1 MFKIFSFI
9 AVTMLV
15 ISCLFSQIYTFEE
28 NIRITELSDNQKFP
42 EIAVDENYIHLAWV
56 TISGNN
62 KDIMYSRSDNLG
74 ESFSEPSQINLINNN
89 IVAYSQS
96 GPKIKTYNNKVYI
109 TYMDDRSGYTSVY
122 LNISE
127 DYGETWQEEILISD
141 TSYLNGYQDFEVDV
155 FGNLH
160 LIYYNYAA
168 NNHLEDVRYRFSYG
182 NDINFYNS
190 TQVGIV
196 DESME
201 PCDCCQPDLEIDDN
215 GDVYIAYRNNI
226 LNNRDTFL
234 AIKRYNQDAFS
245 EYYQVSNFNDYITFC
260 PSSGPTIDIKDNHIA
275 VAFTVYYT
283 QNGYTNISNL
293 DAIDFANPINIYTE
307 SNGFPNY
314 PYVLF
319 DDNIHIVWA
328 DQGGG
333 NWDVYY
339 GMRDIITG
347 EMQNIQKI
355 NNDETNYVQKDQIIY
370 MYDDTLYLFWSDQ
383 RDGSYEI
390 YLSKGEST
398 LITPG
403 DINQDMSVDILDVII
418 LVNFILGQQE
428 PTNIQFMAADIN
440 EDNIINIQDV
450 ILLINLILE

>member
-9 AVTMLV
+9 AVFMLV
-15 ISCLFSQIYTFEE
+15 MGYLFSQVYTFDE
-28 NIRITELSDNQKFP
+28 NIRITEFSDNQKFP
-42 EIAVDENYIHLAWV
+42 EIAIDENYIHLAWV
-56 TISGNN
+56 SISGNN
-62 KDIMYSRSDNLG
+62 KNIMYSRSNNFG
-74 ESFSEPSQINLINNN
+74 ESFSPPLQLNFHNND
-89 IVAYSQS
+89 IVAFSQS
-96 GPKIKTYNNKVYI
+96 GPRVSAYENKVYI
-109 TYMDDRSGYTSVY
+109 TYMDDRTGSWAIY
-122 LNISE
+122 LNTSE
-127 DYGETWQEEILISD
+127 DYGNTWQEEVLISD
-141 TSYLNGYQDFEVDV
+141 TSYLNGYPDFEIDMD
-155 FGNLH
+155 GNLH

-168 NNHLEDVRYRFSYG
+168 NNHLEDVRYRFSFG

-293 DAIDFANPINIYTE
+293 DAIDFANPININTE

-319 DDNIHIVWA
+319 DDNIHIVWT
-328 DQGGG
+328 DQASG

-355 NNDETNYVQKDQIIY
+355 NNDDTNYVQKDQIIY

-398 LITPG
+398 FITPG

>member
-1 MFKIFSFI
+1 M
-9 AVTMLV
+9 
-15 ISCLFSQIYTFEE
+15 
-28 NIRITELSDNQKFP
+28 
-42 EIAVDENYIHLAWV
+42 
-56 TISGNN
+56 
-62 KDIMYSRSDNLG
+62 
-74 ESFSEPSQINLINNN
+74 
-89 IVAYSQS
+89 
-96 GPKIKTYNNKVYI
+96 
-109 TYMDDRSGYTSVY
+109 
-122 LNISE
+122 
-127 DYGETWQEEILISD
+127 
-141 TSYLNGYQDFEVDV
+141 
-155 FGNLH
+155 
-160 LIYYNYAA
+160 
-168 NNHLEDVRYRFSYG
+168 
-182 NDINFYNS
+182 
-190 TQVGIV
+190 
-196 DESME
+196 
-201 PCDCCQPDLEIDDN
+201 
-215 GDVYIAYRNNI
+215 
-226 LNNRDTFL
+226 
-234 AIKRYNQDAFS
+234 
-245 EYYQVSNFNDYITFC
+245 
-260 PSSGPTIDIKDNHIA
+260 
-275 VAFTVYYT
+275 AFTVYYT

-293 DAIDFANPINIYTE
+293 DAIDFANPININTE

-328 DQGGG
+328 DQASG

-355 NNDETNYVQKDQIIY
+355 NNDDTNYVQKDQIIY

-398 LITPG
+398 FITPG
-403 DINQDMSVDILDVII
+403 DINQDLSIDILDVII